1 MGALPHFRVGG
12 KFFLAVGVLLL
23 AVLGVAVAAE
33 VSLTQTK
40 RQADQL
46 FSDHLRTTQRTA
58 DLANVLDDVERAALR
73 FSNCEA
79 PCRHRHSR

>member
-1 MGALPHFRVGG
+1 M
-12 KFFLAVGVLLL
+12 L

-58 DLANVLDDVERAALR
+58 DLVNVLDDVEKAALR
-73 FSNCEA
+73 RAQTQEPA
-79 PCRHRHSR
+79 RQVALDTELDLVLIPLVHRTLNTVRD

>member
-1 MGALPHFRVGG
+1 MPCCDSSACCQRGVAAFFPVGG

-58 DLANVLDDVERAALR
+58 DLVNVLDDVKKAALR
-73 FSNCEA
+73 
-79 PCRHRHSR
+79 

>member
-1 MGALPHFRVGG
+1 
-12 KFFLAVGVLLL
+12 LL

-58 DLANVLDDVERAALR
+58 DLVNVLDDVKKAALR
-73 FSNCEA
+73 
-79 PCRHRHSR
+79 